1 MVPLEFDGVSCAG
14 AGGGEMMGT
23 EWVRVDFHL
32 HSPASSTF
40 SLPSG
45 LNLYS
50 DSDVKK
56 LAEEYVKKLRDAN
69 IKIAAI
75 TDYNL
80 IREDW
85 FKRIKEEANKY
96 NIIILP
102 GIELNVGFTG
112 GKYGLHVLLIF
123 DERENVE
130 GINRFVHSLDKNPQN
145 NLVESRTHRKLESKY
160 ELEQLISEIRRR
172 FNCLVIFAHPED
184 DKGIFKSFNLQQAA
198 KYIKNIN
205 PDAIEKFS
213 DSTKNKLLSTGV
225 LTKEELKRIAQI
237 ENSDPKSLEEIG
249 NKKRDGKI
257 RATYLKLSDFCLDAI
272 KLALHD
278 PSVRVAIYL
287 PPEMPHDRITRIKMN
302 GSSFLKDLSIYFN
315 PEMNTLIG
323 GRGVGKSAIVETIRY
338 GLGLQVYS
346 DPEYRANFVH
356 DVVGSGG
363 IIEIYVQRHYGDQKR
378 TYVIRRTVG
387 KEVEIYNESN
397 DSLNID
403 VVTLFDGKLPIIIG
417 QKELYH
423 VARDHNF
430 RRKLVDELIG
440 EDIKDKQKEF
450 NELVEKLKV
459 NGSEIRRLKKKIS
472 KKDEYE
478 QGLKS
483 IDDEIKIFKELGVA
497 ERLKQLTDTIAD
509 DELIKDG
516 FGKIKETIDKVQ
528 EVKDYLNKELGNLK
542 ERLERSKTHHESIE
556 RMQRICEELKKYA
569 INILATL
576 LKEFEKFKENY
587 ENETEVWQ
595 QHKLKVEA
603 EVEEVKR
610 ELGSKRLKPE
620 RLEELTKRKAI
631 LEPRIKE
638 LDKIEE
644 ILSERLEE
652 RRKIKSQLQV
662 KRHELFSLRQERV
675 ENINKK
681 LKDRLRIEVRFEED
695 REEFTKR
702 LKAILS
708 GSGIYKSA
716 IETIATST
724 LAIDGLLLSE
734 YIQKRKEK
742 LIEKLRLTEIM
753 AEKLVSWFSDEERL
767 FELETL
773 FPEDRIIIKLKINDN
788 FKDIKRLSDGQKAT
802 ALLLLLFAQ
811 EDRILILDQPEEDL
825 DNRFIYEDVVKIL
838 RDYKSRRQFVI
849 ATHNANIP
857 VIGDSEQIIVLESE
871 GSMCKVIDTGSVDKK
886 SIRNHVKNIM
896 EGGEEAFKLRAEKYG
911 SI

>member
-1 MVPLEFDGVSCAG
+1 MRG
-14 AGGGEMMGT
+14 A

-45 LNLYS
+45 LNLDL

-85 FKRIKEEANKY
+85 FERIKKEANKY
-96 NIIILP
+96 GIIILP
-102 GIELNVGFTG
+102 GIELDVGFTG
-112 GKYGLHVLLIF
+112 GKYGLHILLIF
-123 DERENVE
+123 DERENIE

-145 NLVESRTHRKLESKY
+145 NLVEGRTHRRLESKY

-184 DKGIFKSFNLQQAA
+184 DKGIFKSFNPQQAA
-198 KYIKNIN
+198 KYIKNIK

-213 DSTKNKLLSTGV
+213 NSTKNRLLSTGV
-225 LTKEELKRIAQI
+225 LTKEELERIAQI

-249 NKKRDGKI
+249 NKKRGGKT
-257 RATYLKLSDFCLDAI
+257 RATYLKLSDFSLDAI

-278 PSVRVAIYL
+278 PSVRVAIYS
-287 PPEMPHDRITRIKMN
+287 PPEMTHDWITGIKIK

-323 GRGVGKSAIVETIRY
+323 GRGVGKSAIIETIRY

-346 DPEYRANFVH
+346 EPEYRANFVH

-363 IIEIYVQRHYGDQKR
+363 IIEVYVQRYYGDQKR
-378 TYVIRRTVG
+378 NYVIRRTVG
-387 KEVEIYNESN
+387 KEVEIYDENN
-397 DSLNID
+397 DRLNID
-403 VVTLFDGKLPIIIG
+403 VGILFDGKLPIIIG

-430 RRKLVDELIG
+430 RLKLVDELIG

-450 NELVEKLKV
+450 NELVERLKA
-459 NGSEIRRLKKKIS
+459 NGSEIISLKKKIS
-472 KKDEYE
+472 KKDEYDQE
-478 QGLKS
+478 LKS
-483 IDDEIKIFKELGVA
+483 IEDEIKIFEELGVV
-497 ERLKQLTDTIAD
+497 EKLKRLTDTIAD
-509 DELIKDG
+509 DQLIKDS
-516 FGKIKETIDKVQ
+516 FEKIKEATNKVQ
-528 EVKDYLNKELGNLK
+528 EVKNYLNEELSNLK

-556 RMQRICEELKKYA
+556 RMQRMCEELKKYA
-569 INILATL
+569 INMLDAL

-587 ENETEVWQ
+587 ENEMKVWQ
-595 QHKLKVEA
+595 QHKLKIEA

-610 ELGSKRLKPE
+610 ELGHKQLKPE

-638 LDKIEE
+638 LKKVEE
-644 ILSERLEE
+644 LLSEKLKE
-652 RRKIKSQLQV
+652 REKLKNQIKE
-662 KRHELFSLRQERV
+662 KRHELF
-675 ENINKK
+675 
-681 LKDRLRIEVRFEED
+681 EVRREMLEKVSEKLEGRLKLDVGFEED
-695 REEFTKR
+695 RSEFGKR
-702 LKAILS
+702 LKSLLT
-708 GSGIYKSA
+708 GSGIHKRVVDNIVAS
-716 IETIATST
+716 S

-734 YIQKRKEK
+734 YIQEGKEK
-742 LIEKLRLTEIM
+742 IIEKLGLTETM
-753 AEKLVSWFSDEERL
+753 AEKFVAWFSDEERL

-773 FPEDRIIIKLKINDN
+773 FPEDRIIIKLKVDDD
-788 FKDIKRLSDGQKAT
+788 FKEIERLSDGQKAT

-871 GSMCKVIDTGSVDKK
+871 EGVCKIVDTGSVDKL

-896 EGGEEAFKLRAEKYG
+896 EGGEEAFRLRAEKYG
-911 SI
+911 GI

>member
-1 MVPLEFDGVSCAG
+1 MRG
-14 AGGGEMMGT
+14 A

-32 HSPASSTF
+32 HSLASSTF

-45 LNLYS
+45 LNLDS

-96 NIIILP
+96 GIIILP
-102 GIELNVGFTG
+102 GIELDVGFTG

-123 DERENVE
+123 DERENIE

-145 NLVESRTHRKLESKY
+145 NLVEGRTHRRLESKY
-160 ELEQLISEIRRR
+160 ELEQLISEIRDR

-184 DKGIFKSFNLQQAA
+184 DKGIFKSFNPQQAA
-198 KYIKNIN
+198 KYIKNIK

-213 DSTKNKLLSTGV
+213 GSTKNKLLSTGV
-225 LTKEELKRIAQI
+225 LTKEELERIAQI

-257 RATYLKLSDFCLDAI
+257 RATYLKLSDFSLDAI

-278 PSVRVAIYL
+278 PSVRVAIYS
-287 PPEMPHDRITRIKMN
+287 PPEMTHDWITGIKIN

-323 GRGVGKSAIVETIRY
+323 GRGVGKSAIIETIRY

-346 DPEYRANFVH
+346 DPEYRAYFVH

-363 IIEIYVQRHYGDQKR
+363 IVEICVQRHYGDQKR
-378 TYVIRRTVG
+378 NYVIRKTVG
-387 KEVEIYNESN
+387 KEVEIYDENN
-397 DSLNID
+397 DRLNID
-403 VVTLFDGKLPIIIG
+403 VATLFDGKLPIIIG

-430 RRKLVDELIG
+430 RLKLVDELIG
-440 EDIKDKQKEF
+440 ENIKDKQKEF
-450 NELVEKLKV
+450 NELVEKLRA
-459 NGSEIRRLKKKIS
+459 NGSEIISLKKKIS

-478 QGLKS
+478 QELKS
-483 IDDEIKIFKELGVA
+483 IEDEIKIFEELGVV
-497 ERLKQLTDTIAD
+497 EKLKRLTDTIAD

-516 FGKIKETIDKVQ
+516 FEKIKEAVDKVQ
-528 EVKDYLNKELGNLK
+528 EVKNYLNEELSNLK
-542 ERLERSKTHHESIE
+542 ERFERSKTHHESIE
-556 RMQRICEELKKYA
+556 RMQIICEELKEYA
-569 INILATL
+569 INMLDAL
-576 LKEFEKFKENY
+576 LKEFEKFKGNY
-587 ENETEVWQ
+587 GNEMKVWQ

-610 ELGSKRLKPE
+610 ELGRKRLKPE

-638 LDKIEE
+638 LKKVEE
-644 ILSERLEE
+644 ILSKKLKEREKL
-652 RRKIKSQLQV
+652 KNQLKE
-662 KRHELFSLRQERV
+662 KRHELFEVRREMLEKV
-675 ENINKK
+675 GEK
-681 LKDRLRIEVRFEED
+681 LKGRLKLDVGFEED
-695 REEFTKR
+695 RTEFEKR
-702 LKAILS
+702 LKSLLT
-708 GSGIYKSA
+708 GSGIHKRVVDNIVS
-716 IETIATST
+716 SN

-734 YIQKRKEK
+734 YIQEGKEK
-742 LIEKLRLTEIM
+742 IIEKLGLTETM
-753 AEKLVSWFSDEERL
+753 AEKFVAWFSDEERL

-773 FPEDRIIIKLKINDN
+773 FPEDRIIIKLKVDDD
-788 FKDIKRLSDGQKAT
+788 FKDIERLSDGQKAT

-871 GSMCKVIDTGSVDKK
+871 EGVCKIVDTGSVDKV

-896 EGGEEAFKLRAEKYG
+896 EGGEEAFRLRAEKYG
-911 SI
+911 RI